1 MKNKYVALVTILL
14 IAGFIFIGCEKSP
27 EQKADEAANTVKQAN
42 QDLKD
47 AQAQY
52 EKEWEQFKN
61 DAELKISTNGKKIDA
76 MKTEIKKTGTAFK
89 SKYENTVLTL
99 EQKNIELRKRLND
112 FKYDGKNKWEE
123 FKTLFDQDIEAVGTA
138 INNVFPK
145 K

>member
-14 IAGFIFIGCEKSP
+14 IAGFIFICCEKS
-27 EQKADEAANTVKQAN
+27 EEKKADEAANTVKQAN

-89 SKYENTVLTL
+89 AKYENTVLTL

>member
-89 SKYENTVLTL
+89 AKYENTVLTL

-112 FKYDGKNKWEE
+112 FKYDGKDKWEE

>member
-89 SKYENTVLTL
+89 AKYENTVLTL